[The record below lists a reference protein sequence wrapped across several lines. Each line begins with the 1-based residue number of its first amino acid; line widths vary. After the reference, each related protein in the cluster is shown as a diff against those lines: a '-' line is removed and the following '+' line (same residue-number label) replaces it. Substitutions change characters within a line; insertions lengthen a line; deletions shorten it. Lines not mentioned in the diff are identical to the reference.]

1 MGDFNR
7 IRDKE
12 RSDAKK
18 LFEETQKGMDLVSQI
33 AQQTKDEKDTIL
45 FDDNMSDEEN
55 SDIGSDEE
63 RERRERIREKEKM
76 FDTEFKPAKSAAN
89 DKLKK
94 IDEEQREKIKKAI
107 LQSTSIEEV
116 ERLNKMLQAGYIP
129 E

>member
-1 MGDFNR
+1 
-7 IRDKE
+7 
-12 RSDAKK
+12 
-18 LFEETQKGMDLVSQI
+18 
-33 AQQTKDEKDTIL
+33 
-45 FDDNMSDEEN
+45 MSDEEN

-63 RERRERIREKEKM
+63 RERREKIREKEKM
-76 FDTEFKPAKSAAN
+76 FDIEFKPANSAAN
-89 DKLKK
+89 EKLKK